1 MPEGRRI
8 FARLTVAENL
18 AMGAFPRRD
27 FRAVAADREH
37 VLGLFPRLRERL
49 RQVAGTLS
57 GGEQQMLA
65 TGRALMGRP
74 RLLMMDEPSM
84 GLSPLMVDSV
94 FETIRTINQQGV
106 AILLIE
112 QNALLALDT
121 ADHAYVIESG
131 RIVLAG
137 PGRELLG
144 DEKVQH
150 AYLG

>member
-1 MPEGRRI
+1 
-8 FARLTVAENL
+8 
-18 AMGAFPRRD
+18 
-27 FRAVAADREH
+27 
-37 VLGLFPRLRERL
+37 
-49 RQVAGTLS
+49 
-57 GGEQQMLA
+57 
-65 TGRALMGRP
+65 MGRP
-74 RLLMMDEPSM
+74 RLLMMDKPSM

-112 QNALLALDT
+112 QNALLALDA

-150 AYLG
+150 ASFG